1 MLYNQSAKKNK
12 YTRPAEALNYVNLGN
27 VLTSETA
34 TNKETMVKVP
44 AIVKLRPLHNFNH
57 YAEAT
62 SEGIAESSRIVCS
75 GSLVYVMAGIDGT
88 SVAGVGILKNDTKP
102 GDVAAA
108 YTEGRAWVPGMTI
121 SDTLQDLDAVAKA
134 LAGKT
139 AYWDVTNGNLDSSAA
154 TGHIAIGTFTGQLK
168 LGSGDAQIA
177 WAEVDLRIVEEET
190 AVALPSDAA
199 FTAFTNAISF
209 TIELSAFEG
218 LEQRVKVRAACNN
231 PSAEIKPSGVYI
243 KYGGGDPIYA
253 ESGFEI
259 PFTAAAGE
267 DETFDIT
274 VTAELPDGTTVTR
287 TVSYE
292 ADFSATV
299 APANLAEA

>member
-75 GSLVYVMAGIDGT
+75 GSLVYVTEGIDGT
-88 SVAGVGILKNDTKP
+88 NVAGVGILKNDAKP
-102 GDVAAA
+102 GDIAPA
-108 YTEGRAWVPGMTI
+108 YTEGRAWVPGFDLD
-121 SDTLQDLDAVAKA
+121 DTLQDLATVAKA

-139 AYWDVTNGNLDSSAA
+139 AYWDVTNGSLDSVDSI
-154 TGHIAIGTFTGQLK
+154 GVGNIAIGTFTGQLK
-168 LGSGDAQIA
+168 LGSNAAGTA

-259 PFTAAAGE
+259 PFTAAAG
-267 DETFDIT
+267 D
-274 VTAELPDGTTVTR
+274 R
-287 TVSYE
+287 
-292 ADFSATV
+292 
-299 APANLAEA
+299 